1 MKLTTILLAI
11 ALLCSCQAKKP
22 EVIKT
27 GLEGKPMPTIDL
39 IAFDSLTHFNT
50 TNGDSDKPTILF
62 AFQTNCPYCRAQ
74 TRAMTS
80 NIKSLKDIN
89 IYMVCMSEYPA
100 FKEYVEKYELNKYP
114 NIKAGIDYNMS
125 FTNYFN
131 ATTVPYIAI
140 YDKNKKLKQ
149 VLQGKNYVST
159 LKDIALQ

>member
-1 MKLTTILLAI
+1 MKLASILLVVT
-11 ALLCSCQAKKP
+11 LLWSCQTKKP
-22 EVIKT
+22 DVIKT
-27 GLEGKPMPTIDL
+27 GLEGKPMPAVDL
-39 IAFDSLTHFNT
+39 IAYDSLTHFNT
-50 TNGDSDKPTILF
+50 TSSDPGKPTILF

-100 FKEYVEKYELNKYP
+100 FKEYVKKYELNKYP
-114 NIKAGIDYNMS
+114 NIKAGIDHNMS
-125 FTNYFN
+125 FANYFN

-140 YDKNKKLKQ
+140 YDRNKKLKQ